1 MNSVRPFEP
10 YISIT
15 TKRYALR
22 THTLNDKHLP
32 IPRFTVVKS
41 VKHELHKSFNGNC
54 RWFFR
59 NQKGTLPTQHTDNL
73 VTAEEWDWDKGK
85 GLRFL
90 LHILLYCLIFKKWVH
105 ITFEIKKKRIA
116 LKRQGLCY
124 WLHDLSI
131 CHSIKMHLNSY
142 L

>member
-1 MNSVRPFEP
+1 MCWNKEINKWLYERKEGEKTGPQSGKNNMNSVRPFEP

-59 NQKGTLPTQHTDNL
+59 NQKGTLTTQHT
-73 VTAEEWDWDKGK
+73 VKSGYCWRV
-85 GLRFL
+85 GLG
-90 LHILLYCLIFKKWVH
+90 
-105 ITFEIKKKRIA
+105 
-116 LKRQGLCY
+116 QG
-124 WLHDLSI
+124 
-131 CHSIKMHLNSY
+131 
-142 L
+142 